1 MEWHVIPTARVWVEP
16 GGAWGLV
23 PRPLWIEHQPLDDEQ
38 RAPMDLNSLLVFSE
52 GKIIVVDPGMGHK
65 LPPKAEKN
73 WGLEWPEG
81 TLLENLAKHGVSA
94 EDVDLVINTHLHS
107 DHCGGNTSAEGEE
120 TLPTFPNAQYLVQ
133 RMEFA
138 DAYNPDARTRGT
150 YLPENFVPV
159 WQRGKYN
166 MLHGDTQITKDV
178 RCVLTRGHTRGHQS
192 ILLDDG
198 RNTPAFFVSDLASY
212 SIHLARA
219 SWVTAYDVEPL
230 ETVRTKQKI
239 QTWAMEND
247 AVLLFQHDT
256 RTRKG
261 KMYLNHKGRPAI
273 DTIEP
278 GSKDL

>member
-1 MEWHVIPTARVWVEP
+1 MEWHVIPTARVWVDP

-23 PRPLWIEHQPLDDEQ
+23 PRPLWIDHQPLDDEQ
-38 RAPMDLNSLLVFSE
+38 RTPMDLNSLLVFSE
-52 GKIIVVDPGMGHK
+52 GKTILVDTGLGHK
-65 LPPKAEKN
+65 LQPKAEKN

-81 TLLENLAKHGVSA
+81 TLLENLAKHGVAS
-94 EDVDLVINTHLHS
+94 EDVDIVIDTHFHS
-107 DHCGGNTSAEGEE
+107 DHCGGNTYEEDGEL
-120 TLPTFPNAQYLVQ
+120 LPTFPNAQYYVQ

-138 DAYNPDARTRGT
+138 DAYHPDARTRGT

-159 WQRGKYN
+159 WQRGRFE

-192 ILLDDG
+192 ILLEDG
-198 RNTPAFFVSDLASY
+198 ENSPAFFVSDLASF

-230 ETVRTKQKI
+230 ETIRTKQKI

-247 AVLLFQHDT
+247 ALLIFQHDT

-261 KMYLNHKGRPAI
+261 KLYLNEKGRPAI
-273 DTIEP
+273 ETLEP
-278 GSKDL
+278 GSSAD

>member
-1 MEWHVIPTARVWVEP
+1 MEWHVIPTARVWVDP

-23 PRPLWIEHQPLDDEQ
+23 PRTLWIEHQPLDGEQ
-38 RAPMDLNSLLVFSE
+38 RTPMDLNSLLIFSE
-52 GKIIVVDPGMGHK
+52 GKTILIDTGMGHK

-81 TLLENLAKHGVSA
+81 TLLENLAKYGVGA
-94 EDVDLVINTHLHS
+94 EDVDIVIDTHLHS
-107 DHCGGNTSAEGEE
+107 DHCGGNTYEADGEI
-120 TLPTFPNAQYLVQ
+120 LPTFPNAQYLVQ
-133 RMEFA
+133 WMEFA

-159 WQRGKYN
+159 WQRDKFN
-166 MLHGDTQITKDV
+166 LLHGDTQITKDV

-198 RNTPAFFVSDLASY
+198 KTPPAFFVADLASF
-212 SIHLARA
+212 STHLARA

-230 ETVRTKQKI
+230 ETIRTKQKI
-239 QTWAMEND
+239 QTWALENEGI
-247 AVLLFQHDT
+247 LIFQHDT

-261 KMYLNHKGRPAI
+261 KLYLNEKDRPAI
-273 DTIEP
+273 ETIEA
-278 GSKDL
+278 GSEDL